1 MTSNRRS
8 ASTSAERLPPPETE
22 VTASR
27 QPVRSTASFSM
38 STSGTMPHRR
48 CTSALILRRL
58 RGSGWA
64 SAAVSR
70 IAPDFRSVMS
80 SQDSFGILSLSRVS
94 SAVIC
99 SRSSSTN
106 TAASSGLR
114 SSR

>member
-1 MTSNRRS
+1 M
-8 ASTSAERLPPPETE
+8 
-22 VTASR
+22 SR

-38 STSGTMPHRR
+38 STSGTMPHRL

-70 IAPDFRSVMS
+70 IAPDFRSAMS
-80 SQDSFGILSLSRVS
+80 SQDSFGIWSLSRAS

-106 TAASSGLR
+106 ATASSGLR

>member
-1 MTSNRRS
+1 MTSSRRS
-8 ASTSAERLPPPETE
+8 ASTSGERLPPPETE

-27 QPVRSTASFSM
+27 HPVRSTASFNM
-38 STSGTMPHRR
+38 STSGTMPQRR

-70 IAPDFRSVMS
+70 IAPDFRSAMS
-80 SQDSFGILSLSRVS
+80 SQDSLGILSLSRVS

-99 SRSSSTN
+99 SRNSSTN